1 VVLVGHE
8 LETSDDIADGGK
20 VCAALWWQARRES
33 ISCTVIG
40 VSAEGLFEM
49 VKKKMEQAEIDPH
62 LVDAGEVEKFNR
74 LASEWWDPQG
84 KMKPLHKF
92 NPVRLTYLRDT
103 LAAHF
108 ERDIMAPEP
117 FKGLTLL
124 DIGCG
129 GGLLSEP
136 LARLGFTV
144 TGIDPAG
151 NNVDVAKV
159 HAEKSGVQVT
169 YRKETAE
176 ALVAEK
182 ASFDV
187 VLAMEV
193 IEHVPDVQAFA
204 STATSLVGSGGIFVG
219 ATLNRTKRSF
229 ALAILGAEYILRWLP
244 VGTHDWNKF
253 VTPDEFTDA
262 IEAGDLRVFERKGVV
277 FNPFTDRWSLA
288 DDLAVNYMVAAK

>member
-1 VVLVGHE
+1 M
-8 LETSDDIADGGK
+8 A
-20 VCAALWWQARRES
+20 
-33 ISCTVIG
+33 
-40 VSAEGLFEM
+40 
-49 VKKKMEQAEIDPH
+49 KKKTEQAEIDPH
-62 LVDAGEVEKFNR
+62 LIDAGEVEKFNR

-92 NPVRLTYLRDT
+92 NPVRLKYLRDT

-108 ERDIMAPEP
+108 KRDILAPEP

-144 TGIDPAG
+144 TGIDPAR
-151 NNVDVAKV
+151 NNVDVAKL
-159 HAEKSGVQVT
+159 HAEKSGVSVT

-204 STATSLVGSGGIFVG
+204 STATSLVKSGGMFVG
-219 ATLNRTKRSF
+219 ATLNRTKRSY

-262 IEAGDLRVFERKGVV
+262 IEAGDLRVFDRKGVV

-288 DDLAVNYMVAAK
+288 DDTAVNYMVAAR

>member
-1 VVLVGHE
+1 M
-8 LETSDDIADGGK
+8 ETSDDIADGGK

-33 ISCTVIG
+33 ISCSAIG
-40 VSAEGLFEM
+40 ISAERLFDM
-49 VKKKMEQAEIDPH
+49 AKKKTEQAEIDPH
-62 LVDAGEVEKFNR
+62 LIDAGEVEKFNR

-144 TGIDPAG
+144 TGIDPAR

-159 HAEKSGVQVT
+159 HAEKSGVSVT
-169 YRKETAE
+169 YRKVTAE
-176 ALVAEK
+176 VLVAEK

-204 STATSLVGSGGIFVG
+204 STATSLVKPGGMFVG
-219 ATLNRTKRSF
+219 ATLNRTKRSY

-262 IEAGDLRVFERKGVV
+262 IEAGDLRVFEKKGVV
-277 FNPFTDRWSLA
+277 FNPFMDRWSLA
-288 DDLAVNYMVAAK
+288 DDLAVNYMVAAR